1 MSGES
6 RTVINDR
13 YELDGRAGRGGM
25 ADVFIARDLMLD
37 RLVAIKL
44 LFPEFAKD
52 PAFVERFRRE
62 AQAAAN
68 LNHPNIVGVYD
79 WGKHNNTYYM
89 AMEYVEG
96 RTLADILRKQSTL
109 RPEVAADV
117 GMQVASALASAHRNG
132 VVHRDV
138 KPANILIGSN
148 GSIKVADF
156 GIARAIDAG
165 HDSNLTQDGAVM
177 GTATY
182 FSPEQAQ
189 GAQPDPRSDIY
200 SLGIVLYELVAGKPP
215 FVGENA
221 LATAY
226 KQVHEMPQP
235 LNQIIPSIPRNF
247 EVIVAKCLAKN
258 PDLRYATAE
267 ELREDLRRFRDGEEL
282 MAMQQLKALHNE
294 NATTMMSTVS
304 GDPRATQAIPIIDSG
319 TRVMPASAMP
329 TATDDEFETVPPRN
343 NKMIAGAVA
352 ALVAVIVG
360 AAFLVMSMSGGSSS
374 GLKSPDLLNKTYTE
388 AAQIVLDAGL
398 VAVPNPVAKDGVG
411 PDIVYD
417 QSPAPGTALQR
428 GDSISITYNPAQ
440 PPVQVPAIQGL
451 SVADATAQLQAAG
464 LKMEVIEVRED
475 QTLGIG
481 MIISQ
486 DPLAPN
492 MAPAGSA
499 VKVVV
504 SGGAGQVVVPDIKG
518 FTAEA
523 AQTQLQGK
531 PFSFVVTV
539 LQEASAD
546 VQKGLAVRTDPA
558 IGTPIDAGKTIKLYI
573 SAGPQQVS
581 VPAVAGLDEGT
592 ARNLLTQKNLG
603 VDVQYVNLQTG
614 DTNIG
619 KVITQGTA
627 ANTLVDP
634 GTKIVLTVGRL
645 STSSSSTG

>member
-1 MSGES
+1 MSGEN

-37 RLVAIKL
+37 RRVAIKL
-44 LFPEFAKD
+44 LFPEFATD

-117 GMQVASALASAHRNG
+117 GMQVAAALASAHRNG

-148 GSIKVADF
+148 GAIKVADF
-156 GIARAIDAG
+156 GIARAIDAS

-215 FVGENA
+215 FTGENA

-226 KQVHEMPQP
+226 KQVHDMPQP
-235 LNQIIPSIPRNF
+235 LNQLVPGIPRNF

-258 PDLRYATAE
+258 PDLRYSTAE

-282 MAMQQLKALHNE
+282 LAMQHAKALHSD
-294 NATTMMSTVS
+294 NATTVMSAVNPQP
-304 GDPRATQAIPIIDSG
+304 GATQAIPVIDSG
-319 TRVMPASAMP
+319 TRVMPASVAP
-329 TATDDEFETVPPRN
+329 SAGGNEFDENPPRN
-343 NKMIAGAVA
+343 NKVFAGAVA
-352 ALVAVIVG
+352 ALIAVIVG
-360 AAFLVMSMSGGSSS
+360 AAVLVMSISGGSSS
-374 GLKSPDLLNKTYTE
+374 GLASPDLLDKTYTE
-388 AAQIVLDAGL
+388 AAQLVLDAGL

-411 PDIVYD
+411 PDVVYD
-417 QSPAPGTALQR
+417 QSPAPGTRLKR
-428 GDSISITYNPAQ
+428 GDSISITYNPAK

-451 SVADATAQLQAAG
+451 SVAAATTQLQAAG
-464 LKMEVIEVRED
+464 LTMEVVEVRED
-475 QTLGIG
+475 QTLGVG

-492 MAPAGSA
+492 MAPAGST

-504 SGGAGQVVVPDIKG
+504 SGGAGQVVIPDIKG

-523 AQTQLQGK
+523 AQSQLQGK

-558 IGTPIDAGKTIKLYI
+558 IGTPIDSGSTVKLFV

-581 VPAVAGLDEGT
+581 VPAVAGLDEGA

-603 VDVQYVNLQTG
+603 ADVQYVNLTTG
-614 DTNIG
+614 DPNIG

-645 STSSSSTG
+645 TTTSSAG

>member
-1 MSGES
+1 
-6 RTVINDR
+6 
-13 YELDGRAGRGGM
+13 M

-226 KQVHEMPQP
+226 KQVHEMPQL

>member
-1 MSGES
+1 
-6 RTVINDR
+6 
-13 YELDGRAGRGGM
+13 
-25 ADVFIARDLMLD
+25 
-37 RLVAIKL
+37 
-44 LFPEFAKD
+44 
-52 PAFVERFRRE
+52 
-62 AQAAAN
+62 
-68 LNHPNIVGVYD
+68 
-79 WGKHNNTYYM
+79 
-89 AMEYVEG
+89 
-96 RTLADILRKQSTL
+96 
-109 RPEVAADV
+109 
-117 GMQVASALASAHRNG
+117 LASAHRNG